1 MFIDETGDKKFKDY
15 LGLCI
20 ATMDSRTYPFL
31 KKQSQ
36 EILEKIGWDANT
48 EFKGS
53 YLFSASKGSTGVDV
67 QKRVDAAHELLDLN
81 ASEKKS
87 RLRFAYGRM
96 NSTDKGADY
105 LSELPRLL
113 RLSKILP
120 KAPKGPGK
128 NLILVVCDDRDDVD
142 ADKLHSAIKPVLN
155 EKGYV
160 ILERV
165 TQASSAP
172 DTVGLMFADLVGYL
186 VGRVDTIANDAELFE
201 GLDQKQLATNGK
213 IRKLK
218 SSSELIKKIKKLDLY
233 QKK

>member
-1 MFIDETGDKKFKDY
+1 
-15 LGLCI
+15 
-20 ATMDSRTYPFL
+20 MDSRSYPLL

-48 EFKGS
+48 EFKRS
-53 YLFSASKGSTGVDV
+53 CLFSASKGSTGVDV
-67 QKRVDAAHELLDLN
+67 QKHVDAAHELLDLN

-87 RLRFAYGRM
+87 RLRFAYGRI

-120 KAPKGPGK
+120 KAPKGAGK

-142 ADKLHSAIKPVLN
+142 ADKLLSAIKLVLN

-165 TQASSAP
+165 TQTTSAP
-172 DTVGLMFADLVGYL
+172 DTVGLMFGDLVEYL
-186 VGRVDTIANDAELFE
+186 VGRVDTIANDTELFE